1 MIHELK
7 IKPQYYE
14 DIKIGI
20 KTFEIRKNDRE
31 FNLGDIL
38 ILNEY
43 DSGAGTYNGHILI
56 VRVTKGRQRNKR
68 SVFKSR

>member
-14 DIKIGI
+14 DIKIGL
-20 KTFEIRKNDRE
+20 KPFEIRKNDRD
-31 FNLGDIL
+31 FKLGDIL

-43 DSGAGTYNGHILI
+43 DSGAGTYS
-56 VRVTKGRQRNKR
+56 GRALKSIFRA
-68 SVFKSR
+68 FKIPICKM

>member
-14 DIKIGI
+14 DIKIGL
-20 KTFEIRKNDRE
+20 KPFEIRKNDRD
-31 FNLGDIL
+31 FKLGDIL

-43 DSGAGTYNGHILI
+43 SLDDSGAGTYS
-56 VRVTKGRQRNKR
+56 GRALTV
-68 SVFKSR
+68 SPSSRPSAYRR